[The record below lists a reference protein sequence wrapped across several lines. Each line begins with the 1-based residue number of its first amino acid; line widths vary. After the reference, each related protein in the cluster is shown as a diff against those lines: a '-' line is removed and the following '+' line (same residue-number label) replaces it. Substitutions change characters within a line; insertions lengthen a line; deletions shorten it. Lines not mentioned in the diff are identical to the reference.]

1 MSRKEDHLS
10 NAIQCVLDTMAM
22 YGPDSEEY
30 PKLVEQLEKLTALK
44 QKRKW
49 WKFDPNTV
57 LLIAGNLLGIAIIA
71 LVETN
76 HVWRSKA
83 TDFVIKTKNP

>member
-1 MSRKEDHLS
+1 MPKKEDKIQD
-10 NAIQCVLDTMAM
+10 AIDAILDSMNV
-22 YGPDSEEY
+22 YGPDSQEY
-30 PKLVEQLEKLTALK
+30 PQLVEQLEKLTALK

-57 LLIAGNLLGIAIIA
+57 LLVAGNLLGI
-71 LVETN
+71 LVIVAYEQN

-83 TDFVIKTKNP
+83 SDFIHKAR